1 MNVVALVGRLT
12 KHPIVRFEGEGSQVT
27 TFTLAVQEP
36 SREGKAFVLYV
47 GCVAYGKA
55 GEACSTLNAEDLI
68 AVQGR
73 LTWRKQVR
81 TCLRQHSVLSVAVRE
96 VTVLVAAAVPDKVT
110 DSAPG
115 TREPR
120 PVGW

>member
-1 MNVVALVGRLT
+1 V
-12 KHPIVRFEGEGSQVT
+12 KFEGAGTQTAS
-27 TFTLAVQEP
+27 FTLAVQEP

-55 GEACSTLNAEDLI
+55 AEACSTLNAEDLI

-81 TCLRQHSVLSVAVRE
+81 TCGQEHSVLSVSVRE
-96 VTVLVAAAVPDKVT
+96 VAVLQAAEMPDVPT
-110 DSAPG
+110 AA
-115 TREPR
+115 R